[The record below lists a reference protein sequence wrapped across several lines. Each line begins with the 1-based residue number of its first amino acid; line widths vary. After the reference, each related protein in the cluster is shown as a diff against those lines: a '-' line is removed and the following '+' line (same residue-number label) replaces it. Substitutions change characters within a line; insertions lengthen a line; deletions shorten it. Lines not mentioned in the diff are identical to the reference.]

1 MVIPTIFVGLFYER
15 GKKVGYIKHNTIV
28 VTGFKPDIQEAYKK
42 AVRIFDWR
50 QVTKVS
56 HEMSNGYHS
65 FSILNKGY
73 RLIYPK
79 RLFGFAVIPDGSKEG
94 WETSNDGDDNREKFF
109 NWLKKKVRMLDA
121 VDVRFGGDDDDVMV
135 EDGYEGL

>member
-1 MVIPTIFVGLFYER
+1 M
-15 GKKVGYIKHNTIV
+15 GYVKHNTII
-28 VTGFKPDIQEAYKK
+28 VTGYQPDMREAYEK
-42 AVRIFDWR
+42 AVKIFGWR

-56 HEMSNGYHS
+56 KEMSNGYRT
-65 FSILNKGY
+65 FSIFNKGY

-109 NWLKKKVRMLDA
+109 AWLKKKERMLDA
-121 VDVRFGGDDDDVMV
+121 VDVRFGGDDYDVMV
-135 EDGYEGL
+135 EDGYDGL